1 MISHSHAHARQ
12 AASAH
17 SSNRKPDLSAVFA
30 VVHDAWGHISGTQ
43 TKRKRV
49 ACRKLNEAVAE
60 RDSWP
65 ITVSKAEDV
74 QFVKEL
80 VDEVSG
86 WLQARPFC
94 ATHL

>member
-1 MISHSHAHARQ
+1 MPGKLLLLT
-12 AASAH
+12 AAATS
-17 SSNRKPDLSAVFA
+17 LIFLFA
-30 VVHDAWGHISGTQ
+30 VVHSARGHTAKDS
-43 TKRKRV
+43 V
-49 ACRKLNEAVAE
+49 ACRKLSEAAAE

-86 WLQARPFC
+86 WLQAR
-94 ATHL
+94 L

>member
-1 MISHSHAHARQ
+1 MQ
-12 AASAH
+12 AM
-17 SSNRKPDLSAVFA
+17 
-30 VVHDAWGHISGTQ
+30 Q
-43 TKRKRV
+43 TEKAA
-49 ACRKLNEAVAE
+49 ACRKLTEAAAE

-86 WLQARPFC
+86 WLQARPPC
-94 ATHL
+94 DPRV